1 MLSHESSPH
10 FYQLLIAPFDA
21 GSFTETPDS
30 NDEFITIYEIIE
42 EDGME
47 FAVPSYQFEWPV
59 ITDPQGE
66 VRDYIKYP
74 GTCVPHDV
82 HADTTPSSDGK

>member
-1 MLSHESSPH
+1 
-10 FYQLLIAPFDA
+10 
-21 GSFTETPDS
+21 
-30 NDEFITIYEIIE
+30 
-42 EDGME
+42 ME